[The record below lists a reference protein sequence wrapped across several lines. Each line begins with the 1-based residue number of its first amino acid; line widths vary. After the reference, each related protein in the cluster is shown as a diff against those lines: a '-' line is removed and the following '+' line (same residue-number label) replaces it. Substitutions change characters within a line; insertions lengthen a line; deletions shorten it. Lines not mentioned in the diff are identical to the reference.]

1 MLDDVRGRSNGH
13 VWIALDGLRGRSKTG
28 ACWHCA
34 TAERNDPESLRCIN
48 GNTGSRVKQTST
60 QRTVGNFT
68 LQTAPQA
75 AAQALRE
82 AIISGE
88 LKRGDRILEQKWSMR
103 LGIGQPTLREAMRE
117 LEHQGLLRKL
127 PQRGTYVAEL
137 SPEDY
142 RTILE
147 VRIPLESVAI
157 GRAARRLTPECERE
171 LTELVTAMAG
181 TGHDTNVKQFHDC
194 DVLFHRKLWQM
205 AGNAYLQD
213 VLEMVTFRLFVFSVV
228 GRWPDA
234 PNAARE
240 RIAAVEQ
247 HRGILKG
254 VLTGNPQKARAAF
267 VSHTVKYWNTQYGLD
282 LTEIDMLSGCS
293 DENLAV

>member
-1 MLDDVRGRSNGH
+1 MKS
-13 VWIALDGLRGRSKTG
+13 A
-28 ACWHCA
+28 
-34 TAERNDPESLRCIN
+34 
-48 GNTGSRVKQTST
+48 ST
-60 QRTVGNFT
+60 QRFVGS
-68 LQTAPQA
+68 LSIQTAPQA

-157 GRAARRLTPECERE
+157 GRAARRLTPEYERE
-171 LTELVTAMAG
+171 LTELVTTMAG
-181 TGHDTNVKQFHDC
+181 TGHDKDVKQFHDC
-194 DVLFHRKLWQM
+194 DVLFHRKIWAM

-228 GRWPDA
+228 GRWPDT
-234 PNAARE
+234 PNAATE
-240 RIAAVEQ
+240 RIAAVQQ
-247 HRGILKG
+247 HRGILEG
-254 VLTGNPQKARAAF
+254 ILTGDPQQARTAF
-267 VSHTVKYWNTQYGLD
+267 VKHTVQYWNTQYSLD
-282 LTEIDMLSGCS
+282 LSEEDMLVGSAEEVLIPPRSIRRTGRRLVGS
-293 DENLAV
+293 KK